1 MYPQQSNGIDN
12 SRGVD
17 NVRTVKKQQREQ
29 YDKLM
34 EEKNKM
40 FSNINYLQPIKRETL
55 IKKLKK
61 IFDNKYELSDND
73 YIIIIDKFHLE
84 NKVSKENI
92 RELIV
97 FLDTQLDY
105 RQNLFI
111 QDKINLNST
120 QYIDNNKV
128 IKQNINK
135 IEKERVMEKIK
146 LISTNKKEINKYKN
160 MSTEYSPD
168 IPNITFNHLRNISD
182 IQPEITNNI
191 DNVNLIN
198 PNIENSVKSNN
209 FLLNNLKSDTNT
221 FQGKVNNSPESINTP
236 VNTKSNINNN
246 KKQIYNNDST
256 QKMDTIISLINEFKN
271 NIEEKI
277 NKTLNS
283 SDTVSIKTNVSD
295 TKLITISLL
304 KNEINGKFIINLDKT
319 LKKYSKIS
327 FHSIHSNKTFIEKNN
342 IHKNSLCFID
352 IENIKGNN
360 EFIIEKFFNDKKDT
374 NKNLFFSYFNL
385 IKAGHFY
392 TFINTDINNGANVS
406 IPGKLK
412 TLNIQFY
419 NSNYALLKNYNYTDN
434 DCLNIIFK
442 LSK

>member
-168 IPNITFNHLRNISD
+168 IPNITFNHLHNISD

-209 FLLNNLKSDTNT
+209 FLMNNLKSDTNT

-236 VNTKSNINNN
+236 VNTNSNINN
-246 KKQIYNNDST
+246 KKEIYNDEASE
-256 QKMDTIISLINEFKN
+256 KMDTIISLINEFKN

-392 TFINTDINNGANVS
+392 TFINTDINNGDNIS

>member
-1 MYPQQSNGIDN
+1 MYSQQSNGIDN

-146 LISTNKKEINKYKN
+146 LISTNKTEINKYKN

-198 PNIENSVKSNN
+198 PNIENSV
-209 FLLNNLKSDTNT
+209 
-221 FQGKVNNSPESINTP
+221 
-236 VNTKSNINNN
+236 
-246 KKQIYNNDST
+246 
-256 QKMDTIISLINEFKN
+256 
-271 NIEEKI
+271 
-277 NKTLNS
+277 
-283 SDTVSIKTNVSD
+283 
-295 TKLITISLL
+295 
-304 KNEINGKFIINLDKT
+304 
-319 LKKYSKIS
+319 
-327 FHSIHSNKTFIEKNN
+327 
-342 IHKNSLCFID
+342 
-352 IENIKGNN
+352 
-360 EFIIEKFFNDKKDT
+360 
-374 NKNLFFSYFNL
+374 
-385 IKAGHFY
+385 
-392 TFINTDINNGANVS
+392 
-406 IPGKLK
+406 
-412 TLNIQFY
+412 
-419 NSNYALLKNYNYTDN
+419 
-434 DCLNIIFK
+434 
-442 LSK
+442 

>member
-209 FLLNNLKSDTNT
+209 FLMNNLKSDTNT

-236 VNTKSNINNN
+236 VNTNSNINN
-246 KKQIYNNDST
+246 KKEIYNDEASE
-256 QKMDTIISLINEFKN
+256 KMDTIISLINEFKN

-392 TFINTDINNGANVS
+392 TFINTDINNGDNIS

>member
-209 FLLNNLKSDTNT
+209 FLMNNFKSDTNT

-236 VNTKSNINNN
+236 VNTNSNINN
-246 KKQIYNNDST
+246 KKEIYNDEASE
-256 QKMDTIISLINEFKN
+256 KMDTIISLINEFKN

-392 TFINTDINNGANVS
+392 TFINTDINNGDNIS